1 MSPRLNMILGLV
13 ALVLGAVAMS
23 VFTVDQRQ
31 YALVFQLGEVKRV
44 ITEPGLHF
52 KLPLVQNIRFFDNRI
67 LTLESADPAQRA
79 PVATARTSNVTL
91 LTSIRKCRREYSW
104 LTFLIRE

>member
-31 YALVFQLGEVKRV
+31 YALVF
-44 ITEPGLHF
+44 
-52 KLPLVQNIRFFDNRI
+52 
-67 LTLESADPAQRA
+67 
-79 PVATARTSNVTL
+79 
-91 LTSIRKCRREYSW
+91 
-104 LTFLIRE
+104 